1 MAKHNPR
8 IVSVLNRK
16 GGVGKSTVTM
26 LLAGAL
32 GAEGKRVLVLDCD
45 EQQSIFDMLNTY
57 AGLYANA
64 NISPLFNVEACPPG
78 DVIDRLGGLRARY
91 DVIFIDAPRV
101 TESKTDTN
109 LGRILAVCDAVLVP
123 VLGSM
128 MDILSTSN
136 FVYMLQGIAEFKQKN
151 GLPFEYA
158 GFINRGTARK
168 ENRDTMEALTTLGL
182 PFMQN
187 SIPDLKIF
195 AAPDAFTPILGVRGG
210 IRFLPFFSEFRQR
223 FKI

>member
-45 EQQSIFDMLNTY
+45 EQQSIFDMCTAD
-57 AGLYANA
+57 AGLYAD
-64 NISPLFNVEACPPG
+64 SKMEPLFEVEACPPG
-78 DVIDRLGGLRARY
+78 DVIERLGGYRARY

-128 MDILSTSN
+128 MDVLSTSN

-151 GLPFEYA
+151 DLPFEYA
-158 GFINRGTARK
+158 GFINRGTVRK
-168 ENRDTMEALTTLGL
+168 ENRDAMDVLKNRGL
-182 PFMQN
+182 PFMEN
-187 SIPDLKIF
+187 AIPDLKIF
-195 AAPDAFTPILGVRGG
+195 SMPSAYTPILGARGG